1 MSGWHVHKRTGQNT
15 IQYYTNLTLRTTHG
29 STQTLHCKHH
39 PVLCKLYTGDNVS
52 FHTDLTLCM
61 PQSYTA
67 DCTVLHTLCIVDP
80 IIMTYK
86 QSYWLMWCFSLH
98 LLHFSGSYKSINVT
112 KAAVN
117 YFLYYW
123 FLTPQGS
130 ATHIFIVRST
140 WAWSAFY
147 HPKDQTLTLARSDC
161 PIRLEDNIHASALVK

>member
-1 MSGWHVHKRTGQNT
+1 MSGWNVHKRTGQNT

-112 KAAVN
+112 KGKLLPLLLISN
-117 YFLYYW
+117 SPGICYPHFHCQKHMGLERFLPSKGPD
-123 FLTPQGS
+123 TNSG
-130 ATHIFIVRST
+130 
-140 WAWSAFY
+140 
-147 HPKDQTLTLARSDC
+147 
-161 PIRLEDNIHASALVK
+161 